1 MSSSEV
7 REYANSLRSTLS
19 SFEVG
24 TWNKKLTCSFASVVV
39 NKQNE

>member
-19 SFEVG
+19 TFEVG
-24 TWNKKLTCSFASVVV
+24 TWNKNLTCSFAPVVV
-39 NKQNE
+39 NL